1 MDKRILDHPVLGKT
15 PERELVKFT
24 YNGKTLEGYKGEPI
38 ATALKVAGVM
48 AHRYTKKKHE
58 SFVRL
63 EDVRIVSWSL
73 MESRM

>member
-38 ATALKVAGVM
+38 AAALKVAGVM
-48 AHRYTKKKHE
+48 AHRYTKRNLLCDWKMYGLCHG
-58 SFVRL
+58 R
-63 EDVRIVSWSL
+63 
-73 MESRM
+73 